1 MSEPLATPSYGELAA
16 LVAEQA
22 AQLAEQAVLIEALR
36 VELEALR
43 RQLGRD
49 SSNSSQPPSSDGPGA
64 RAKAKAGRRSAGPHK
79 AGVPVRVRGLQL
91 SRSRGP
97 AATTPGLHP
106 GKNGWTNRPCDF
118 GPLVYRL
125 TRLAY
130 TQKKEG
136 SIPSRPNAET
146 TWMAKIGAGGAAHDR
161 TRMAGWHSP
170 DADMV
175 FP

>member
-64 RAKAKAGRRSAGPHK
+64 RTKAKVGRRSAGQQGEQSPQR
-79 AGVPVRVRGLQL
+79 AIRG
-91 SRSRGP
+91 
-97 AATTPGLHP
+97 
-106 GKNGWTNRPCDF
+106 GWCGGRP
-118 GPLVYRL
+118 
-125 TRLAY
+125 
-130 TQKKEG
+130 
-136 SIPSRPNAET
+136 
-146 TWMAKIGAGGAAHDR
+146 GAA
-161 TRMAGWHSP
+161 
-170 DADMV
+170 
-175 FP
+175 